1 MNAKTAVSILTIYLI
16 TYVILFVTGFSVT
29 IAIYMF
35 LVYPVLLVWMVY
47 SVLTDEQYEYHDL
60 GDNEE
65 WGYRDKAKNELGIF

>member
-47 SVLTDEQYEYHDL
+47 SVLTDEQYEYPDL

-65 WGYRDKAKNELGIF
+65 WGYLYKAKNELGIF